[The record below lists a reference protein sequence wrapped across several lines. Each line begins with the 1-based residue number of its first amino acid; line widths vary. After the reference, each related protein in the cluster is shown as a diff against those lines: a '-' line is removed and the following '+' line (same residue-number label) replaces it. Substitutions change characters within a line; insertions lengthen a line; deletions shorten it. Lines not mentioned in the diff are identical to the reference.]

1 MYQTN
6 KTSPK
11 DKELAD
17 FTDRV
22 LQGRIERTA
31 STSDEEL
38 LGLEGT
44 ILRLTDAFPPEPLD
58 DAKAKQMLV
67 RLKARVRR
75 EEEEQAAKPSLWKRL
90 FDFQSNPQVALLIT
104 VAAVVMLAI
113 IILPTVEQPSGSSIS
128 GTALSGTS
136 FFTVAGL
143 AGVLIVLYWISR
155 RK

>member
-22 LQGRIERTA
+22 LQGRVDRTA
-31 STSDEEL
+31 SNSDEEL
-38 LGLEGT
+38 FKLEET
-44 ILRLTDAFPPEPLD
+44 ILSLADTFPPEPLE

-67 RLKARVRR
+67 RLKARIRR
-75 EEEEQAAKPSLWKRL
+75 EEEEQAARPSVWKRL

-113 IILPTVEQPSGSSIS
+113 IVLPSVEQPVGSSVS
-128 GTALSGTS
+128 GTAFSGTGL
-136 FFTVAGL
+136 FTVAGL
-143 AGVLIVLYWISR
+143 VGVLILLYWVSR